1 MNIAEEI
8 RRLCREKNAIIMAH
22 YYQRP
27 EIQDIAD
34 FVGDSL
40 ALAQVA
46 AKTDA
51 DIIVMCGVHFMAETA
66 KILCPDK
73 KVLIPA
79 PEAGCS
85 LADSCKA
92 ADLAAWKVAHPNH
105 MVVSYVNTS
114 AAVKALTDVVVT
126 SSNALKIVKQLP
138 EDRPI
143 LFGPDQN
150 LGGYINRMTGRSME
164 LWNGGCH
171 VHARFSE
178 EALLALKEQYPT
190 AKVLAH
196 PECKQSILQHA
207 DVIGS
212 TQALL
217 DYAKQSM
224 ADTKNS
230 LPFRE
235 GMGVGSLLA
244 IGEIGLDYH
253 WDTTFKEQQH
263 EALREQMRWAEQY
276 HLPVMIHSRD
286 ATEDTL
292 KILREFPTVKG
303 VMHCFSGSHEVA
315 QQVVEMG
322 YYLGI
327 GGVLTF
333 KNCKLAEH
341 LVGIPL
347 ERLVL
352 ETDAPYMAPVPHRGK
367 RNESRWMW
375 YVVERLAQVYNCTPE
390 HVNEVTTANAKALFV
405 INL

>member
-1 MNIAEEI
+1 MNIVEEI
-8 RRLCREKNAIIMAH
+8 RQLCREKNAIIMAH

-27 EIQDIAD
+27 EIQDVAD

-92 ADLAAWKVAHPNH
+92 ADLAAWKAAHTDH

-126 SSNALKIVKQLP
+126 SSNALKIVEQLP
-138 EDRPI
+138 EDKPI

-150 LGGYINRMTGRSME
+150 LGGYINRMTGRRME

-178 EALLALKEQYPT
+178 EALLALKAQYPN

-196 PECKQSILQHA
+196 PECKQSMLQHA

-217 DYAKQSM
+217 NYAKANPGCTSFLVV
-224 ADTKNS
+224 TES
-230 LPFRE
+230 GIL
-235 GMGVGSLLA
+235 
-244 IGEIGLDYH
+244 
-253 WDTTFKEQQH
+253 H
-263 EALREQMRWAEQY
+263 EMQKACPE
-276 HLPVMIHSRD
+276 V
-286 ATEDTL
+286 
-292 KILREFPTVKG
+292 EF
-303 VMHCFSGSHEVA
+303 
-315 QQVVEMG
+315 
-322 YYLGI
+322 I
-327 GGVLTF
+327 
-333 KNCKLAEH
+333 
-341 LVGIPL
+341 
-347 ERLVL
+347 
-352 ETDAPYMAPVPHRGK
+352 PVPAEGGGC
-367 RNESRWMW
+367 NECEYMRM
-375 YVVERLAQVYNCTPE
+375 CTLQNLRDCLLDE
-390 HVNEVTTANAKALFV
+390 SNEVLVEEDVAKDAIRPIQRMLEMS
-405 INL
+405 

>member
-8 RRLCREKNAIIMAH
+8 RSLCREKNAIIMAH

-92 ADLAAWKVAHPNH
+92 ADLAAWKAAHPDH

-138 EDRPI
+138 EDKPI

-150 LGGYINRMTGRSME
+150 LGGYINRMTGRKME

-178 EALLALKEQYPT
+178 EALLALKEQYPN

-217 DYAKQSM
+217 NYAKAHPEHKSFLVVTESGILHEMQK
-224 ADTKNS
+224 AC
-230 LPFRE
+230 PEVEFIPVPAE
-235 GMGVGSLLA
+235 GGGCNECEYMRMCTL
-244 IGEIGLDYH
+244 
-253 WDTTFKEQQH
+253 QN
-263 EALREQMRWAEQY
+263 LRECLFHENNEVIVDEDVA
-276 HLPVMIHSRD
+276 RD
-286 ATEDTL
+286 AIRPIQRML
-292 KILREFPTVKG
+292 K
-303 VMHCFSGSHEVA
+303 MS
-315 QQVVEMG
+315 
-322 YYLGI
+322 
-327 GGVLTF
+327 
-333 KNCKLAEH
+333 
-341 LVGIPL
+341 
-347 ERLVL
+347 
-352 ETDAPYMAPVPHRGK
+352 
-367 RNESRWMW
+367 
-375 YVVERLAQVYNCTPE
+375 
-390 HVNEVTTANAKALFV
+390 
-405 INL
+405 

>member
-1 MNIAEEI
+1 MNLSEQI
-8 RRLCREKNAIIMAH
+8 RTLCQEKNAIIMAH

-27 EIQDIAD
+27 EIQDVAD

-92 ADLAAWKVAHPNH
+92 EDLAAWKTAHPNH

-126 SSNALKIVKQLP
+126 SSNALKIVNQLP
-138 EDRPI
+138 DNQPI

-150 LGGYINRMTGRSME
+150 LGGYINKMTGRKMD

-178 EALLALKEQYPT
+178 EALLALKEQYPN
-190 AKVLAH
+190 APVLAH
-196 PECKQSILQHA
+196 PECKATILQHA

-217 DYAKQSM
+217 NFAISHSSSERPISSSEASHIRYIVVTESGILHEMQKACPEVEFI
-224 ADTKNS
+224 AV
-230 LPFRE
+230 PAE
-235 GMGVGSLLA
+235 GGGCNECEYMRMCTLQNLHDCLL
-244 IGEIGLDYH
+244 
-253 WDTTFKEQQH
+253 
-263 EALREQMRWAEQY
+263 
-276 HLPVMIHSRD
+276 
-286 ATEDTL
+286 
-292 KILREFPTVKG
+292 
-303 VMHCFSGSHEVA
+303 
-315 QQVVEMG
+315 
-322 YYLGI
+322 
-327 GGVLTF
+327 
-333 KNCKLAEH
+333 
-341 LVGIPL
+341 
-347 ERLVL
+347 
-352 ETDAPYMAPVPHRGK
+352 
-367 RNESRWMW
+367 NES
-375 YVVERLAQVYNCTPE
+375 
-390 HVNEVTTANAKALFV
+390 NEIIVDEAVAKDAIRPIQRMLEMS
-405 INL
+405 

>member
-1 MNIAEEI
+1 MNNLSEEI
-8 RRLCREKNAIIMAH
+8 RALCQEKNAIIMAH

-27 EIQDIAD
+27 EIQDVAD

-40 ALAQVA
+40 ALAQQA

-92 ADLAAWKVAHPNH
+92 TDLAAWKAAHPDH

-138 EDRPI
+138 EDQPI

-150 LGGYINRMTGRSME
+150 LGGYINRMTGRKMD

-178 EALLALKEQYPT
+178 EALLQLKEQYPD

-217 DYAKQSM
+217 NYAI
-224 ADTKNS
+224 ANS
-230 LPFRE
+230 
-235 GMGVGSLLA
+235 SLERPISNSPSPIA
-244 IGEIGLDYH
+244 NSQFI
-253 WDTTFKEQQH
+253 
-263 EALREQMRWAEQY
+263 
-276 HLPVMIHSRD
+276 V
-286 ATEDTL
+286 ATESG
-292 KILREFPTVKG
+292 ILHEMQKACPEVEFIAVPAEGGGCNECEYMRMCTVQNLYD
-303 VMHCFSGSHEVA
+303 CL
-315 QQVVEMG
+315 Q
-322 YYLGI
+322 
-327 GGVLTF
+327 
-333 KNCKLAEH
+333 
-341 LVGIPL
+341 
-347 ERLVL
+347 
-352 ETDAPYMAPVPHRGK
+352 
-367 RNESRWMW
+367 NESN
-375 YVVERLAQVYNCTPE
+375 EI
-390 HVNEVTTANAKALFV
+390 HVDESIAKDAIRPIQRMLEMS
-405 INL
+405 

>member
-1 MNIAEEI
+1 MNIVEEI
-8 RRLCREKNAIIMAH
+8 RALCREKNAIIMAH

-27 EIQDIAD
+27 EIQDVAD

-66 KILCPDK
+66 KILCPNK

-92 ADLAAWKVAHPNH
+92 EDLAAWKTAHPDH

-138 EDRPI
+138 ENKPI

-150 LGGYINRMTGRSME
+150 LGGYINRMTGRKMD

-178 EALLALKEQYPT
+178 EALLALKEQYPN
-190 AKVLAH
+190 APILAH
-196 PECKQSILQHA
+196 PECKATILLHA

-217 DYAKQSM
+217 DYAKKANNQLTN
-224 ADTKNS
+224 ANS
-230 LPFRE
+230 QFIIVTESGIL
-235 GMGVGSLLA
+235 
-244 IGEIGLDYH
+244 
-253 WDTTFKEQQH
+253 H
-263 EALREQMRWAEQY
+263 EMQKACPE
-276 HLPVMIHSRD
+276 
-286 ATEDTL
+286 
-292 KILREFPTVKG
+292 
-303 VMHCFSGSHEVA
+303 A
-315 QQVVEMG
+315 QF
-322 YYLGI
+322 I
-327 GGVLTF
+327 
-333 KNCKLAEH
+333 
-341 LVGIPL
+341 
-347 ERLVL
+347 
-352 ETDAPYMAPVPHRGK
+352 PVPAEIDNTSPSYTILNNSTQSKCNICEYMRMCTLQNL
-367 RNESRWMW
+367 RDCLLNE
-375 YVVERLAQVYNCTPE
+375 N
-390 HVNEVTTANAKALFV
+390 NEVTVEEDVARDAIRPIQRMLEMS
-405 INL
+405 

>member
-1 MNIAEEI
+1 MNITDEI
-8 RRLCREKNAIIMAH
+8 RALCREKNAIIMAH
-22 YYQRP
+22 YYQRS
-27 EIQDIAD
+27 EIQDVAD

-92 ADLAAWKVAHPNH
+92 ADLAAWKAAHTDH

-126 SSNALKIVKQLP
+126 SSNALKIVEQLP
-138 EDRPI
+138 EDKPI

-150 LGGYINRMTGRSME
+150 LGGYINRMTGRRME

-178 EALLALKEQYPT
+178 EALLALKAQYPN

-196 PECKQSILQHA
+196 PECKQSMLQHA

-217 DYAKQSM
+217 NYAKANPGCTSFLVV
-224 ADTKNS
+224 TES
-230 LPFRE
+230 GIL
-235 GMGVGSLLA
+235 
-244 IGEIGLDYH
+244 
-253 WDTTFKEQQH
+253 H
-263 EALREQMRWAEQY
+263 EMQKACPE
-276 HLPVMIHSRD
+276 V
-286 ATEDTL
+286 
-292 KILREFPTVKG
+292 EF
-303 VMHCFSGSHEVA
+303 
-315 QQVVEMG
+315 
-322 YYLGI
+322 I
-327 GGVLTF
+327 
-333 KNCKLAEH
+333 
-341 LVGIPL
+341 
-347 ERLVL
+347 
-352 ETDAPYMAPVPHRGK
+352 PVPAEGGGC
-367 RNESRWMW
+367 NECEYMRM
-375 YVVERLAQVYNCTPE
+375 CTLQNLRDCLLDE
-390 HVNEVTTANAKALFV
+390 SNEVLVKEDVVKDAIRPIQRMLEMS
-405 INL
+405 

>member
-1 MNIAEEI
+1 MMNLSEQI
-8 RRLCREKNAIIMAH
+8 RTLCQEKNAIIMAH

-27 EIQDIAD
+27 EIQDVAD

-92 ADLAAWKVAHPNH
+92 EDLAAWKTAHPNH

-126 SSNALKIVKQLP
+126 SSNALKIVNQLP
-138 EDRPI
+138 DNQPI

-150 LGGYINRMTGRSME
+150 LGGYINKMTGRKMD

-178 EALLALKEQYPT
+178 EALLALKEQYPN
-190 AKVLAH
+190 APVLAH
-196 PECKQSILQHA
+196 PECKATILQHA

-217 DYAKQSM
+217 NYAISHSSSERPISSSE
-224 ADTKNS
+224 ASHIRYIVVTES
-230 LPFRE
+230 GIL
-235 GMGVGSLLA
+235 
-244 IGEIGLDYH
+244 
-253 WDTTFKEQQH
+253 H
-263 EALREQMRWAEQY
+263 EMQKACPEAEF
-276 HLPVMIHSRD
+276 I
-286 ATEDTL
+286 
-292 KILREFPTVKG
+292 
-303 VMHCFSGSHEVA
+303 
-315 QQVVEMG
+315 
-322 YYLGI
+322 
-327 GGVLTF
+327 
-333 KNCKLAEH
+333 
-341 LVGIPL
+341 
-347 ERLVL
+347 
-352 ETDAPYMAPVPHRGK
+352 PVPAEGGGCNECEYMRMCTLQNLHDCLL
-367 RNESRWMW
+367 NES
-375 YVVERLAQVYNCTPE
+375 
-390 HVNEVTTANAKALFV
+390 NEIIVDEAVAKDAIRPIQRMLEMS
-405 INL
+405 

>member
-1 MNIAEEI
+1 MNIVEQI
-8 RRLCREKNAIIMAH
+8 RQLCQEKNAIIMAH

-27 EIQDIAD
+27 EIQDVAD

-40 ALAQVA
+40 ALAQQA

-92 ADLAAWKVAHPNH
+92 TDLAAWKAAHPDH

-138 EDRPI
+138 EDQPI

-150 LGGYINRMTGRSME
+150 LGGYINRMTGRKMD

-178 EALLALKEQYPT
+178 EALLQLKEQYPD

-217 DYAKQSM
+217 NYAI
-224 ADTKNS
+224 ANS
-230 LPFRE
+230 
-235 GMGVGSLLA
+235 SLERPISNSPSPIA
-244 IGEIGLDYH
+244 NSQFI
-253 WDTTFKEQQH
+253 
-263 EALREQMRWAEQY
+263 
-276 HLPVMIHSRD
+276 V
-286 ATEDTL
+286 ATESGILHEMQKACPEVEFIAVPAEGGGCNECEYMRMCTL
-292 KILREFPTVKG
+292 QNLYD
-303 VMHCFSGSHEVA
+303 CL
-315 QQVVEMG
+315 Q
-322 YYLGI
+322 
-327 GGVLTF
+327 
-333 KNCKLAEH
+333 
-341 LVGIPL
+341 
-347 ERLVL
+347 
-352 ETDAPYMAPVPHRGK
+352 
-367 RNESRWMW
+367 NESN
-375 YVVERLAQVYNCTPE
+375 EI
-390 HVNEVTTANAKALFV
+390 HVDESIAKDAIRPIQRMLEMS
-405 INL
+405 

>member
-1 MNIAEEI
+1 MNSLSEKI
-8 RRLCREKNAIIMAH
+8 RQLCQEKNAIIMAH

-27 EIQDIAD
+27 EIQDVAD

-46 AKTDA
+46 AKTNA

-92 ADLAAWKVAHPNH
+92 TDLAAWKAAHPDH

-138 EDRPI
+138 EDKPI

-150 LGGYINRMTGRSME
+150 LGGYINRMTGRKMD

-178 EALLALKEQYPT
+178 EGLLALKEQYPQ

-196 PECKQSILQHA
+196 PECKPSILQHA

-217 DYAKQSM
+217 NYAKEHLEEKRYLVVTESGILHEMQKACPEVEFIAVPAVMDDLTICQCNECEYMRINILEKLYDCLRKES
-224 ADTKNS
+224 N
-230 LPFRE
+230 
-235 GMGVGSLLA
+235 
-244 IGEIGLDYH
+244 EIIVNN
-253 WDTTFKEQQH
+253 K
-263 EALREQMRWAEQY
+263 
-276 HLPVMIHSRD
+276 
-286 ATEDTL
+286 
-292 KILREFPTVKG
+292 
-303 VMHCFSGSHEVA
+303 VA
-315 QQVVEMG
+315 QDAIKPIQRMLEM
-322 YYLGI
+322 
-327 GGVLTF
+327 
-333 KNCKLAEH
+333 
-341 LVGIPL
+341 
-347 ERLVL
+347 
-352 ETDAPYMAPVPHRGK
+352 
-367 RNESRWMW
+367 S
-375 YVVERLAQVYNCTPE
+375 
-390 HVNEVTTANAKALFV
+390 
-405 INL
+405 

>member
-1 MNIAEEI
+1 MNIVEEI
-8 RRLCREKNAIIMAH
+8 RQLCQEKNAIIMAH

-27 EIQDIAD
+27 EIQDVAD

-46 AKTDA
+46 AKTNA

-92 ADLAAWKVAHPNH
+92 ADLAAWKAAHPDH

-138 EDRPI
+138 EDKPI

-150 LGGYINRMTGRSME
+150 LGGYINRMTGRKMD

-178 EALLALKEQYPT
+178 EALLALKAQYPN

-196 PECKQSILQHA
+196 PECKASILQHA

-217 DYAKQSM
+217 NFAISHSSSERPISNSEASHIRYIIATESGILHEMQKACPEVEFIPVPAEINNTTPSCTTLHNSTQSNCNECEYM
-224 ADTKNS
+224 RMCTLQN
-230 LPFRE
+230 
-235 GMGVGSLLA
+235 
-244 IGEIGLDYH
+244 
-253 WDTTFKEQQH
+253 
-263 EALREQMRWAEQY
+263 LRECLFHENNEVIVDEDVA
-276 HLPVMIHSRD
+276 RD
-286 ATEDTL
+286 AIRPIQRML
-292 KILREFPTVKG
+292 
-303 VMHCFSGSHEVA
+303 
-315 QQVVEMG
+315 EM
-322 YYLGI
+322 
-327 GGVLTF
+327 
-333 KNCKLAEH
+333 
-341 LVGIPL
+341 
-347 ERLVL
+347 
-352 ETDAPYMAPVPHRGK
+352 
-367 RNESRWMW
+367 S
-375 YVVERLAQVYNCTPE
+375 
-390 HVNEVTTANAKALFV
+390 
-405 INL
+405 

>member
-1 MNIAEEI
+1 MNIVEEI
-8 RRLCREKNAIIMAH
+8 RALCQQKNAIIMAH

-27 EIQDIAD
+27 EIQDVAD

-92 ADLAAWKVAHPNH
+92 ADLAAWKAAHPDH

-138 EDRPI
+138 EDKPI

-171 VHARFSE
+171 VHTRFSE

-230 LPFRE
+230 LPLRE
-235 GMGVGSLLA
+235 GMGVGLQF
-244 IGEIGLDYH
+244 I
-253 WDTTFKEQQH
+253 
-263 EALREQMRWAEQY
+263 
-276 HLPVMIHSRD
+276 V
-286 ATEDTL
+286 ATESGILHEMQKSCPDVEFIAVPAEGGGCNECEYMRMCTL
-292 KILREFPTVKG
+292 ENLRD
-303 VMHCFSGSHEVA
+303 C
-315 QQVVEMG
+315 
-322 YYLGI
+322 L
-327 GGVLTF
+327 L
-333 KNCKLAEH
+333 
-341 LVGIPL
+341 
-347 ERLVL
+347 
-352 ETDAPYMAPVPHRGK
+352 
-367 RNESRWMW
+367 NESNEIA
-375 YVVERLAQVYNCTPE
+375 VEETIAHDAIRPIQRMLE
-390 HVNEVTTANAKALFV
+390 MS
-405 INL
+405 

>member
-1 MNIAEEI
+1 MNNLSEEI
-8 RRLCREKNAIIMAH
+8 RALCQEKNAIIMAH

-27 EIQDIAD
+27 EIQDVAD

-40 ALAQVA
+40 ALAQQA

-66 KILCPDK
+66 KILCPNK

-92 ADLAAWKVAHPNH
+92 TDLAAWKAAHPDH

-126 SSNALKIVKQLP
+126 SSNALKIVQQLP
-138 EDRPI
+138 EDKPI

-150 LGGYINRMTGRSME
+150 LGGYINSMTGRKMD

-178 EALLALKEQYPT
+178 EALLQLKAQYPK

-196 PECKQSILQHA
+196 PECKQTILQHA

-217 DYAKQSM
+217 NYAI
-224 ADTKNS
+224 ANS
-230 LPFRE
+230 
-235 GMGVGSLLA
+235 S
-244 IGEIGLDYH
+244 
-253 WDTTFKEQQH
+253 
-263 EALREQMRWAEQY
+263 
-276 HLPVMIHSRD
+276 
-286 ATEDTL
+286 
-292 KILREFPTVKG
+292 
-303 VMHCFSGSHEVA
+303 
-315 QQVVEMG
+315 
-322 YYLGI
+322 
-327 GGVLTF
+327 
-333 KNCKLAEH
+333 
-341 LVGIPL
+341 L
-347 ERLVL
+347 ERPISNSPSPIANSQFIVVTESGILH
-352 ETDAPYMAPVPHRGK
+352 EMQKACPEIEFIPVPAEGGGC
-367 RNESRWMW
+367 NECEYMRM
-375 YVVERLAQVYNCTPE
+375 CTLQNLRDCLSNE
-390 HVNEVTTANAKALFV
+390 NNEVIVDEEIAKDAILP
-405 INL
+405 IQRMLEMS

>member
-1 MNIAEEI
+1 MNIVEEI
-8 RRLCREKNAIIMAH
+8 RALCQQKNAIIMAH

-27 EIQDIAD
+27 EIQDVAD

-66 KILCPDK
+66 KILCPNK

-230 LPFRE
+230 LPFSE
-235 GMGVGSLLA
+235 GMGVGLQF
-244 IGEIGLDYH
+244 I
-253 WDTTFKEQQH
+253 
-263 EALREQMRWAEQY
+263 
-276 HLPVMIHSRD
+276 V
-286 ATEDTL
+286 ATESGILHEMQKSCPEVEFIAVPAEGGGCNECEYMRMCTL
-292 KILREFPTVKG
+292 ENLRD
-303 VMHCFSGSHEVA
+303 C
-315 QQVVEMG
+315 
-322 YYLGI
+322 L
-327 GGVLTF
+327 L
-333 KNCKLAEH
+333 
-341 LVGIPL
+341 
-347 ERLVL
+347 
-352 ETDAPYMAPVPHRGK
+352 
-367 RNESRWMW
+367 NESNEIA
-375 YVVERLAQVYNCTPE
+375 VEETIAHDAIRPIQRMLE
-390 HVNEVTTANAKALFV
+390 MS
-405 INL
+405 

>member
-1 MNIAEEI
+1 MNNLSEQI
-8 RRLCREKNAIIMAH
+8 RTLCQEKNAIIMAH

-27 EIQDIAD
+27 EIQDVAD

-40 ALAQVA
+40 ALAQQA

-92 ADLAAWKVAHPNH
+92 EDLAAWKAAHPDH

-138 EDRPI
+138 EDKPI

-150 LGGYINRMTGRSME
+150 LGGYINRMTGRKMD

-178 EALLALKEQYPT
+178 EALLALKEQYPD

-196 PECKQSILQHA
+196 PECKESILQHA

-217 DYAKQSM
+217 NFAISHSSSERPIS
-224 ADTKNS
+224 NS
-230 LPFRE
+230 EASHIQYIIATESGILHEMQKACPEVEFIAVPAVMDDMTICQCNECEYMRMCTLENLYDCLRE
-235 GMGVGSLLA
+235 EL
-244 IGEIGLDYH
+244 GEILVD
-253 WDTTFKEQQH
+253 DTVAK
-263 EALREQMRWAEQY
+263 
-276 HLPVMIHSRD
+276 D
-286 ATEDTL
+286 AIRPIQRML
-292 KILREFPTVKG
+292 
-303 VMHCFSGSHEVA
+303 
-315 QQVVEMG
+315 EM
-322 YYLGI
+322 
-327 GGVLTF
+327 
-333 KNCKLAEH
+333 
-341 LVGIPL
+341 
-347 ERLVL
+347 
-352 ETDAPYMAPVPHRGK
+352 
-367 RNESRWMW
+367 S
-375 YVVERLAQVYNCTPE
+375 
-390 HVNEVTTANAKALFV
+390 
-405 INL
+405 

>member
-1 MNIAEEI
+1 MNIVEQI
-8 RRLCREKNAIIMAH
+8 RALCREKNAIIMAH

-27 EIQDIAD
+27 EIQDVAD

-40 ALAQVA
+40 ALAQQA

-92 ADLAAWKVAHPNH
+92 ADLAAWKVAHPDH

-138 EDRPI
+138 EDQPI

-150 LGGYINRMTGRSME
+150 LGGYINRMTGRKMD

-178 EALLALKEQYPT
+178 EALLQLKEQYPN

-217 DYAKQSM
+217 NYAKDHLEEKIFLVVTESGI
-224 ADTKNS
+224 
-230 LPFRE
+230 L
-235 GMGVGSLLA
+235 
-244 IGEIGLDYH
+244 
-253 WDTTFKEQQH
+253 H
-263 EALREQMRWAEQY
+263 EMQKACPE
-276 HLPVMIHSRD
+276 V
-286 ATEDTL
+286 
-292 KILREFPTVKG
+292 EF
-303 VMHCFSGSHEVA
+303 
-315 QQVVEMG
+315 
-322 YYLGI
+322 I
-327 GGVLTF
+327 
-333 KNCKLAEH
+333 
-341 LVGIPL
+341 
-347 ERLVL
+347 
-352 ETDAPYMAPVPHRGK
+352 PVPAEGGGC
-367 RNESRWMW
+367 NECEYMRM
-375 YVVERLAQVYNCTPE
+375 CTLQNLRDCLFYE
-390 HVNEVTTANAKALFV
+390 NNEVIVDQNIAKEAIRPIQRMLEMS
-405 INL
+405 

>member
-1 MNIAEEI
+1 MNNLSEQI
-8 RRLCREKNAIIMAH
+8 RQLCQEKNAIIMAH

-27 EIQDIAD
+27 EIQDVAD

-92 ADLAAWKVAHPNH
+92 ADLAAWKAAHPDH
-105 MVVSYVNTS
+105 LVVSYVNTS

-138 EDRPI
+138 EDKPI

-150 LGGYINRMTGRSME
+150 LGGYINRMTGRTMD

-178 EALLALKEQYPT
+178 EALLQLKEQYPH

-196 PECKQSILQHA
+196 PECKATILQHA

-217 DYAKQSM
+217 NYAIVNSSLERPIS
-224 ADTKNS
+224 DT
-230 LPFRE
+230 
-235 GMGVGSLLA
+235 
-244 IGEIGLDYH
+244 
-253 WDTTFKEQQH
+253 QH
-263 EALREQMRWAEQY
+263 PISDIRFI
-276 HLPVMIHSRD
+276 V
-286 ATEDTL
+286 ATESGILHEMQKACPEATFIPVPAEIDNTTPSYTTL
-292 KILREFPTVKG
+292 HHSTQSKCNECEYMRMCTLQNLYDCLLNESNEI
-303 VMHCFSGSHEVA
+303 
-315 QQVVEMG
+315 VVEEAIAKDAIRPIQRM
-322 YYLGI
+322 
-327 GGVLTF
+327 
-333 KNCKLAEH
+333 
-341 LVGIPL
+341 L
-347 ERLVL
+347 E
-352 ETDAPYMAPVPHRGK
+352 M
-367 RNESRWMW
+367 S
-375 YVVERLAQVYNCTPE
+375 
-390 HVNEVTTANAKALFV
+390 
-405 INL
+405 

>member
-1 MNIAEEI
+1 MNIVEQI
-8 RRLCREKNAIIMAH
+8 RALCREKNAIIMAH

-27 EIQDIAD
+27 EIQDVAD

-40 ALAQVA
+40 ALAQQA

-92 ADLAAWKVAHPNH
+92 ADLAAWKTAHPDY

-138 EDRPI
+138 EDKPI

-150 LGGYINRMTGRSME
+150 LGGYINRMTGRKMD

-178 EALLALKEQYPT
+178 EALLALKEQYPD

-196 PECKQSILQHA
+196 PECKASILQHA

-217 DYAKQSM
+217 NFAISHSSSERPIS
-224 ADTKNS
+224 NS
-230 LPFRE
+230 
-235 GMGVGSLLA
+235 
-244 IGEIGLDYH
+244 
-253 WDTTFKEQQH
+253 
-263 EALREQMRWAEQY
+263 EASHIQY
-276 HLPVMIHSRD
+276 II
-286 ATEDTL
+286 ATESG
-292 KILREFPTVKG
+292 ILHEMQKACPEVEF
-303 VMHCFSGSHEVA
+303 
-315 QQVVEMG
+315 
-322 YYLGI
+322 I
-327 GGVLTF
+327 
-333 KNCKLAEH
+333 
-341 LVGIPL
+341 
-347 ERLVL
+347 
-352 ETDAPYMAPVPHRGK
+352 PVPAEGGGC
-367 RNESRWMW
+367 NECEYMRM
-375 YVVERLAQVYNCTPE
+375 CTLQNLLDCLSNE
-390 HVNEVTTANAKALFV
+390 YNEVIVDEEIAKDAIRPIQRMLEMS
-405 INL
+405 

>member
-1 MNIAEEI
+1 MNIVEEI
-8 RRLCREKNAIIMAH
+8 RALCREKNAIIMAH

-27 EIQDIAD
+27 EIQDVAD

-40 ALAQVA
+40 ALAQQA

-92 ADLAAWKVAHPNH
+92 ADLAAWKTAYPDH

-138 EDRPI
+138 EDKPI

-150 LGGYINRMTGRSME
+150 LGGYINRMTGRKMD

-178 EALLALKEQYPT
+178 EALLALKEQYPD

-196 PECKQSILQHA
+196 PECKASILQHA

-217 DYAKQSM
+217 NYAI
-224 ADTKNS
+224 ANS
-230 LPFRE
+230 
-235 GMGVGSLLA
+235 SLERP
-244 IGEIGLDYH
+244 ISNS
-253 WDTTFKEQQH
+253 
-263 EALREQMRWAEQY
+263 EASHIQY
-276 HLPVMIHSRD
+276 II
-286 ATEDTL
+286 ATESG
-292 KILREFPTVKG
+292 ILHEMQKACPEVEF
-303 VMHCFSGSHEVA
+303 
-315 QQVVEMG
+315 
-322 YYLGI
+322 I
-327 GGVLTF
+327 
-333 KNCKLAEH
+333 
-341 LVGIPL
+341 
-347 ERLVL
+347 
-352 ETDAPYMAPVPHRGK
+352 PVPAEGGGC
-367 RNESRWMW
+367 NECEYMRM
-375 YVVERLAQVYNCTPE
+375 CTLQNLLDCLSNE
-390 HVNEVTTANAKALFV
+390 YNEVIVDEEIAKDAIRPIQRMLEMS
-405 INL
+405 